1 MSISYFYPKTI
12 TQVIINV
19 WLVIQCSYNTS
30 YLYGSDHDIL
40 LCLADVEQVI
50 TDRWGDIESSF
61 MSESELISPWHIG
74 MSREYSV
81 CVCDEKTWASDWVNI
96 WRTCLFDP
104 FQSKEQQGCEHNF
117 LIHCLCLSFSHA
129 CCLCVSLKQVRPTEL
144 PLWSLS
150 RGWFGCVGEMPRD
163 IHSTLE
169 FNSLQYC
176 RNSSE
181 EMK

>member
-1 MSISYFYPKTI
+1 MA
-12 TQVIINV
+12 
-19 WLVIQCSYNTS
+19 
-30 YLYGSDHDIL
+30 SDHDIL

-50 TDRWGDIESSF
+50 TDRLGVILRVPSCQRVNWYHHDILVCQGST
-61 MSESELISPWHIG
+61 L
-74 MSREYSV
+74 

-150 RGWFGCVGEMPRD
+150 RGWFGCVGRNATRHPLHAGVQFTSILQKQKWGNEVDTIWWHMKGPFYVFITCQSFVHQLD
-163 IHSTLE
+163 I
-169 FNSLQYC
+169 
-176 RNSSE
+176 
-181 EMK
+181 